1 MPLVA
6 ADDLQGEFEGNGCA
20 CTPAGEPCVEINIRP
35 ACGGGLC
42 TEWMGCPL
50 YHFNCGSFYC
60 GPCPTPQA
68 QPYITPD
75 KDHYN
80 LACCCGAGFKRK
92 GVANTGAPIAPE
104 MER

>member
-6 ADDLQGEFEGNGCA
+6 AEDLQGEFAGNGCL
-20 CTPAGEPCVEINIRP
+20 CTPSGETCVEIIIRP
-35 ACGGGLC
+35 GCAGGLC
-42 TEWMGCPL
+42 TEWMGCCPF
-50 YHFNCGSFYC
+50 YSFNCGSFYC
-60 GPCPTPQA
+60 GPCPGQA
-68 QPYITPD
+68 WFYITPD